1 MKNSGREVNHNVQI
15 AVKPTNHLIVAVD
28 IIGEAVDREQL
39 HNYSGTLIDS
49 TDEGQGILGRP

>member
-1 MKNSGREVNHNVQI
+1 MQI